1 MDQSRISNSGP
12 HYAAGPSLIPSLV
25 RQREPD
31 SSPAEM
37 AQLCRLLL
45 ASGFLEYEAQQI
57 SRLQYCTAIQFFRR
71 DDTDRTLL
79 VAPFPLRI
87 SIRQYP
93 ERWFDETF
101 YQQFQAYLLKC
112 VADLDHIGVPR
123 PQIASQML
131 VAGYMLLLVRDRAGV
146 STLQKMIRNVRFQ
159 GWRMKEPTVSER
171 QAFYYGAKVADPSR
185 MQVIPLGA
193 APKKKKVKNR
203 SKKQNKALQ
212 KVREPPKV
220 EELNYEAGYDPGS
233 CRAADSVD
241 ALMDQ
246 RYDELSNSFFH
257 EDQATDSLINFQAA
271 D

>member
-1 MDQSRISNSGP
+1 MTTYTTPPGP

-45 ASGFLEYEAQQI
+45 ANGFLEYEAQQI
-57 SRLQYCTAIQFFRR
+57 SRLQYCTAIQFFQR

-87 SIRQYP
+87 SFRQYP
-93 ERWFDETF
+93 EGWFDETF
-101 YQQFQAYLLKC
+101 YQQFQTYLLKC
-112 VADLDHIGVPR
+112 VADLDQIGVPR
-123 PQIASQML
+123 PKIASQML

-146 STLQKMIRNVRFQ
+146 STLQKMIRSVRFQ
-159 GWRMKEPTVSER
+159 GRRMKEPTVSER

-185 MQVIPLGA
+185 LQVIPSA
-193 APKKKKVKNR
+193 APKKKVRKR
-203 SKKQNKALQ
+203 NKGLKRVQ
-212 KVREPPKV
+212 KPPKV

-233 CRAADSVD
+233 CRKADSVD

-246 RYDELSNSFFH
+246 RYDKHSNSFFH
-257 EDQATDSLINFQAA
+257 EDEATDSLINFQAA
-271 D
+271 V